1 MKLARCAPR
10 ALRNTARGF
19 HTSRT
24 SCSLFNRADLKDP
37 TLFREQAFING
48 NWVDGITTFDV
59 VDPATGVKIATNPA
73 AGSKTVEAIEAAN
86 AAWAG
91 WKGLTAK
98 VTHALCV

>member
-1 MKLARCAPR
+1 
-10 ALRNTARGF
+10 
-19 HTSRT
+19 
-24 SCSLFNRADLKDP
+24 LFNRADLKDP